1 MMIDSDNLSETL
13 RELLTGTVC
22 FLGIGNT
29 DRADDGA
36 GVVLARLLIQRGMTC
51 VFEAGATP
59 ERLVPA
65 LRDSY
70 ETIVFLD
77 AVDAGL
83 EPGSVIIL
91 DAQQI
96 KNRFP
101 QVSTH
106 KLALSTLAGLI
117 SEGTTGSIWLIGIQA
132 QTIECGRAILS
143 PEVDLTLH
151 ALAGRIAEAMERP
164 VRAHRERLCI

>member
-1 MMIDSDNLSETL
+1 MTIDSDNLPETL

-22 FLGIGNT
+22 FLGIGNS

-36 GVVLARLLIQRGMTC
+36 GMVLARLLTQHGVTD
-51 VFEAGATP
+51 VFEAGTTP
-59 ERLVPA
+59 ERLVPM

-83 EPGSVIIL
+83 EPGSVIFL

-96 KNRFP
+96 KNRFQ

-106 KLALSTLAGLI
+106 KLALSTLAGLV
-117 SEGTTGSIWLIGIQA
+117 SEGTVRSVWLIGIQA
-132 QTIECGRAILS
+132 QTIELGRAVLS
-143 PEVDLTLH
+143 PEVDSTLH
-151 ALAGRIAEAMERP
+151 VLADGIAEAMERP
-164 VRAHRERLCI
+164 VRAHRERSCI